1 MISPYSKNY
10 ANYQLTSE
18 VSEAYQ
24 ISYDS
29 LFSFLKSENL
39 VYTFNEIE
47 RLTQKAI
54 KLGATYRITKFSKDI
69 IWPKN
74 CLDDLIKKYK
84 DLVNNQ
90 NIELLNNSGIEY
102 LYHMTH
108 IDNLSS
114 ILENGLYPHAN
125 NLQKIDIS
133 DCDVNS
139 RRSRLEPIFAKSIHS
154 YVPFYFNPKNA
165 MLYVRRNIQN
175 NIVILKIKKELLL
188 ENNVLFTDGNASCV
202 DTNFFDNLVDLD
214 KLNWQCIN
222 DNNWCNYIDGRRI
235 KMSEVLVPDYVSV
248 DSIEGIIC
256 NNTQIKSEIE
266 KLQSDIDIYLDN
278 RNKFYF

>member
-1 MISPYSKNY
+1 MILQNSKNY
-10 ANYQLTSE
+10 TNYQLTSE
-18 VSEAYQ
+18 ISKAYH
-24 ISYDS
+24 IADDA
-29 LFSFLKSENL
+29 LFSFLESEKL
-39 VYTFNEIE
+39 IYTFNNVE

-54 KLGATYRITKFSKDI
+54 KLGATYRITKFNKNI
-69 IWPKN
+69 IWPEN
-74 CLDDLIKKYK
+74 SLIDLIIKYK
-84 DLVNNQ
+84 DLEHNQ

-102 LYHMTH
+102 IYHMTH
-108 IDNLSS
+108 VDNLSS
-114 ILENGLYPHAN
+114 ILKSGLYSHAN

-139 RRSRLEPIFAKSIHS
+139 RRSRLEPIFTKSIHS

-175 NIVILKIKKELLL
+175 NIVILKIKKDLLL
-188 ENNVLFTDGNASCV
+188 ENKVLFTDGNASCV
-202 DTNFFDNLVDLD
+202 NTNFFDNLENLD

-222 DNNWCNYIDGRRI
+222 DNNWCNYVDGRRI

-248 DSIEGIIC
+248 DSIVGIIC

-266 KLQSDIDIYLDN
+266 KLQPDIEIYLDN
-278 RNKFYF
+278 KNKFYF